1 LSEVL
6 TAAGKSN
13 TLNKEKP
20 DGVSRLTKVKT
31 VFFCTQCGYESPKWL
46 GKCPGC
52 GEWNQMEEELRAPA
66 KSGQQRAPRVAAQP
80 LGRLDDIRETARIGT
95 GISELDRVLGGGLV
109 PGSLVLIGGDPGIG
123 KSTLVLQAARG
134 LEEAGKTIL
143 YIAGEE
149 SPAQLLMRAKRLGVA
164 PGGILVLAE
173 TDMAAIEEQVY
184 RIRPDVIIV
193 DSIQTVYRPE
203 LTSAAGSV
211 SQLKE
216 ATAAWMRI
224 AKNENIAVLLI
235 GHVTKEGQIAG
246 PRLLE
251 HMVDCVLY
259 FEGDRQHLYRILRAV
274 KNRFGS
280 THEIGLFTM
289 EANGLQEV
297 LNPSEW
303 LLSQRPPGAAGSVV
317 TASMEGTRPLLVEI
331 QALATP
337 SRFGNPRR
345 MTTGLD
351 LNRVSLIL
359 AVLERHAGLHILDSD
374 IFFNAAGGVK
384 LLEPAVDLAV
394 AASLVSSFRNR
405 PLSAA
410 TLFVGELG
418 LAGEVR
424 GVPHLEQRLHEGARL
439 GFTRAVVP
447 RFNLNSL
454 RDNAGMEIFGVA
466 ALAEVAW
473 EDHDGQEKG

>member
-1 LSEVL
+1 LARE
-6 TAAGKSN
+6 
-13 TLNKEKP
+13 
-20 DGVSRLTKVKT
+20 KT

-52 GEWNQMEEELRAPA
+52 DEWNKMVEELRGPA
-66 KSGQQRAPRVAAQP
+66 KKTLRGGASQAKAQP
-80 LGRLDDIRETARIGT
+80 LDKLENIQESTRIAT
-95 GISELDRVLGGGLV
+95 GSTELDRVLGGGLV

-134 LEEAGKTIL
+134 LGQAGKKVL
-143 YIAGEE
+143 FIAGEE
-149 SPAQLLMRAKRLGVA
+149 SPAQLLMRAKRLGV
-164 PGGILVLAE
+164 GSGDILVLAE
-173 TDMAAIEEQVY
+173 TDMAAIEEQIY
-184 RIRPDVIIV
+184 TIRPDVVIV

-216 ATAAWMRI
+216 ATASWMRI
-224 AKNENIAVLLI
+224 AKGENIAVLLV
-235 GHVTKEGQIAG
+235 GHVTKDGQIAG

-289 EANGLQEV
+289 EANGLVEV

-303 LLSQRPPGAAGSVV
+303 LLSQRPPDAAGSVV

-331 QALATP
+331 QALVTQ
-337 SRFGNPRR
+337 SQYGNPRR
-345 MTTGLD
+345 MATGLD

-359 AVLERHAGLHILDSD
+359 AVLERHAGLHIMDYD
-374 IFFNAAGGVK
+374 IFVNAAGGVR
-384 LLEPAVDLAV
+384 LMEPAVDLAV
-394 AASLVSSFRNR
+394 AASLVSSFRNK
-405 PLSAA
+405 PLAA
-410 TLFVGELG
+410 DTLFVGELG

-424 GVPHLEQRLHEGARL
+424 GVPHLEQRLHEAARL
-439 GFTRAVVP
+439 GFAHAVVP
-447 RFNLNSL
+447 KFNISGL
-454 RDNAGMEIFGVA
+454 RDNAGMKIYGVA
-466 ALAEVAW
+466 ALNDVVW
-473 EDHDGQEKG
+473 EAHDGKQKR